1 MFYHLKDFLLQQIGT
16 DEDTNSQSVHSETL
30 EDTVQ

>member
-1 MFYHLKDFLLQQIGT
+1 MFYHLKDFLLQWIGT